1 MQSMSVKKIHGI
13 FMNFSF
19 PHLTDRRLLTQGM
32 ASSSSSGRT
41 QRTDCDIIIDVC
53 IGMKQQSS
61 QQEAFA
67 HMPGSCVPSFELSV
81 FYVLL
86 QPPSEQSRVLKQ
98 DLSKYKSMNTTQVE
112 AALKGST
119 YLTKWVD

>member
-1 MQSMSVKKIHGI
+1 
-13 FMNFSF
+13 
-19 PHLTDRRLLTQGM
+19 
-32 ASSSSSGRT
+32 
-41 QRTDCDIIIDVC
+41 
-53 IGMKQQSS
+53 MKQQSS

-67 HMPGSCVPSFELSV
+67 HMPGSCVPFFELSV

-86 QPPSEQSRVLKQ
+86 QPPSEQSCVLKQ